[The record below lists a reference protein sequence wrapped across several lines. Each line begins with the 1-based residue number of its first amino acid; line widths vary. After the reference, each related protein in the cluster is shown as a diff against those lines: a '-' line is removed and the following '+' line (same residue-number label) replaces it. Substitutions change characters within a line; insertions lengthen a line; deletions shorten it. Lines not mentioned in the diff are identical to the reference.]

1 MSNKKTGGT
10 GIQNLQRR
18 AFLQR
23 SATMT
28 AALGTVGSFAL
39 NLATI
44 GEVAAQTSGNS
55 DYKALVCVFLVGGND
70 YGNTLIPFDTTNYNA
85 YQAIRGSLAYPQS
98 ALAGTALTPKVPLP
112 NARQM
117 ALAPELA
124 PLKAIFDAGKMSVL
138 LNIGSLIEPITLAQY
153 FANSAAIPPKL
164 FSHIDQQNFWQSSN
178 PNGAT
183 SGWGGR
189 IGDLFLSG
197 NGGSLFTAMSI
208 NGNATFLSGNSVA
221 QYDTT
226 TSGAIKM
233 SGISGSLFGSALG
246 SKALLS
252 LTTQTRSNVLENAYT
267 AMVQKSVA
275 GTAQM
280 STALAGIPAITTPFD
295 QSNSLAKQLQMV
307 AKLIAARGSLNVKR
321 QVFFVS
327 LGGFDNHDGLATAHP
342 PLLTA
347 VANALSSFY
356 NATVELGV
364 ANQVTTFT
372 ASDFGRTLAI
382 NGDGADHGWGSH
394 HFVLG
399 GAVAGQSFQGVAP
412 AIAVNGP
419 DDVGQGRLLPT
430 TAVDQLGAAL
440 ASWFGVSAGNL
451 STVLPYSGNFDLT
464 ALKLFT
470 STS

>member
-39 NLATI
+39 NLATM

-98 ALAGTALTPKVPLP
+98 ALAGTALAPKVPLP

-252 LTTQTRSNVLENAYT
+252 LTTQSRSNVLENAYT

-280 STALAGIPAITTPFD
+280 SAALAGIPAITTPFD
-295 QSNSLAKQLQMV
+295 QTNSLAKQLQMV

-347 VANALSSFY
+347 VANALNSFY

-364 ANQVTTFT
+364 ANQVTAFT

-440 ASWFGVSAGNL
+440 ASWFGVSAGNM

-470 STS
+470 ATS